1 MLRCDSHVRFTPEA
15 GIRVVLRQ
23 AIKCAPIGAP
33 YQLFVAYISDR
44 CRSRASPAEAGS
56 PPDEVAQ
63 PRRRR
68 PARGF
73 LSALNVANRG
83 QSEKIRARCLATADM
98 KPELHANLIGF
109 AVGAIA
115 FSVTKSDGLPLPGGD
130 DI

>member
-1 MLRCDSHVRFTPEA
+1 MSALPRHHAARVHVLPTRELF
-15 GIRVVLRQ
+15 G
-23 AIKCAPIGAP
+23 KC
-33 YQLFVAYISDR
+33 
-44 CRSRASPAEAGS
+44 SPAEAGS

-73 LSALNVANRG
+73 LSALNVVNRG
-83 QSEKIRARCLATADM
+83 QSEKITAPCLATADM

-109 AVGAIA
+109 AIGAIV
-115 FSVTKSDGLPLPGGD
+115 FSVTKSYRLPLPGGD